1 MDFHGV
7 TPSEARMNERWLK
20 SYTRMT
26 FQLLTSKEDNHE
38 L

>member
-7 TPSEARMNERWLK
+7 TPSEARMYERWLK

-26 FQLLTSKEDNHE
+26 FQLLTIKEDTYE